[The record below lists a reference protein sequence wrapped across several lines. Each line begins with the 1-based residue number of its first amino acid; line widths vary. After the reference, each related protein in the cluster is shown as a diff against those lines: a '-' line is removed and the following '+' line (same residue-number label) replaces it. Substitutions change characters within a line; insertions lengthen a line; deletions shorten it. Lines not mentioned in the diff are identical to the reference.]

1 LEIEVAVS
9 IGVSAARRPAGS
21 RRQLRVSYAPNP
33 HIGRGQ
39 ASRGTSDVANAG
51 ASLRE
56 PRHPLSCEATLTWA
70 ADETAHMVEAHSLS
84 LRGLIAES
92 RS

>member
-1 LEIEVAVS
+1 MMRSAGSESTSRSPLEIEVAVS

-39 ASRGTSDVANAG
+39 ASRGPCDLALLWADV
-51 ASLRE
+51 
-56 PRHPLSCEATLTWA
+56 
-70 ADETAHMVEAHSLS
+70 
-84 LRGLIAES
+84 GLYIIPAW
-92 RS
+92 